1 MCLSATRLPYD
12 LFPAD
17 EERESQVLPGRP
29 EGLGLPRRFEE
40 FELRAAITQASE
52 VSSLEDPIKGFRA
65 DRGPERREHM
75 HVAVAF
81 PCICG
86 PSFLPCQNYTY
97 TQYVNISYNPLVE
110 LHVGM
115 LSQSREVS

>member
-1 MCLSATRLPYD
+1 MSATRARARLPYD

-65 DRGPERREHM
+65 DRPETREHM

-86 PSFLPCQNYTY
+86 PSFLPCQNARGYI
-97 TQYVNISYNPLVE
+97 NIL
-110 LHVGM
+110 
-115 LSQSREVS
+115 